1 MNTSDMTRFEK
12 CRHCMPDLSN
22 ERVTFMCTKRNEE
35 INEEICQKCNEF
47 KSRYIEYPIEVNF
60 VNIKNINDSYRKD
73 DIGKP
78 VRVRPCG
85 DEYCGKTYVG
95 IYLGDLFMQNTVSYR
110 RDTMELSV
118 IPITNPAMFVPELNK
133 IIYGAESWWSIIKSG
148 DDISDITNNEI
159 NNQWYMQLLS
169 GIYKRRD
176 DNN

>member
-1 MNTSDMTRFEK
+1 M
-12 CRHCMPDLSN
+12 
-22 ERVTFMCTKRNEE
+22 
-35 INEEICQKCNEF
+35 
-47 KSRYIEYPIEVNF
+47 
-60 VNIKNINDSYRKD
+60 NDSYRKN

-148 DDISDITNNEI
+148 DDISDITNSEI

-169 GIYKRRD
+169 GIFKRKD